1 MSIITDV
8 NAINQTQ
15 PVTPDVAQANAA
27 QRVLHFV
34 TTHIPKISADTL
46 EWLTIVVLHCVTVPT
61 MLALMAGLT
70 DKTPGLDMVLFVWGA
85 LVLMFARSILL
96 KNAMNTVTNGAGFIA
111 QSVMMALVL
120 FK

>member
-1 MSIITDV
+1 MTVIDQTRPETV
-8 NAINQTQ
+8 GTAIQS
-15 PVTPDVAQANAA
+15 AA
-27 QRVLHFV
+27 ERALHFL

-70 DKTPGLDMVLFVWGA
+70 DKTPSLDIVLFVWGG

-96 KNAMNTVTNGAGFIA
+96 KNRMNIVTNGAGFIA

>member
-1 MSIITDV
+1 MTVIDQTRPETAGTAAP
-8 NAINQTQ
+8 NA
-15 PVTPDVAQANAA
+15 VERA
-27 QRVLHFV
+27 LHFV

-70 DKTPGLDMVLFVWGA
+70 DKTPSLDIVLFVWGG

-96 KNAMNTVTNGAGFIA
+96 KNRMNIVTNGAGFIA